1 MVEWN
6 SISCSCSPGTR
17 LASLCGVGAQVQ
29 PPQVVHLGLAWHPDG
44 EEQGKPRGCAHAH
57 MHMCTGAHMH
67 KRLRT
72 YSCMGQSPRGK
83 ACVRT
88 GRIQEP
94 DSYTPSA
101 HRPLLRVAPRAEWG
115 EPIRI
120 PEAGHLY
127 HPSLKTSE
135 SVKALWPPATSL
147 CKVFPETLA
156 QTTVCDS
163 SGRSSHGFRDE
174 KENPEVE
181 EEGPESSRR

>member
-1 MVEWN
+1 MGW
-6 SISCSCSPGTR
+6 PGTLMERSRGR
-17 LASLCGVGAQVQ
+17 LGGV
-29 PPQVVHLGLAWHPDG
+29 
-44 EEQGKPRGCAHAH
+44 H
-57 MHMCTGAHMH
+57 MHICTCALAHTCTCRH
-67 KRLRT
+67 KRMRT
-72 YSCMGQSPRGK
+72 HSCMGQSPRGK
-83 ACVRT
+83 ACVRA
-88 GRIQEP
+88 GRIREP

-120 PEAGHLY
+120 PEAGHSY

-147 CKVFPETLA
+147 CKVFPETRT